1 MCERYWHIS
10 RTKNANV
17 NLFSDK
23 LKSNFIHYSPYKIMK
38 KHFRFQFYWMLK
50 SLWLSF
56 IRIPL
61 VMRLCTLFLACSMGW
76 AHAADTF
83 AQKTSISIYATNQT
97 VGAILEQIKA
107 KTGYDFFYNNNH
119 VDLNRRVSVSTA
131 NGNVFEVLETV
142 FAGTNVTYS
151 VMDKKIVLSTES
163 VKSAQQQAKQVKG
176 KVVDANGEP
185 IIGATVLEKGT
196 TNGTVTDFDG
206 NFTLSVANNAQLE
219 ISYVGYQTMVL
230 KAKSGQA
237 VAITLKEDTELLEE
251 VVVVGYG
258 TMKKKDLTG
267 AVASVKMDDAPVGTV
282 SSISHALAGKAA
294 GLQVNMV
301 SAQPGSGS
309 NFRIR
314 GAASVNAG
322 NDPLIIIDGFPVNP
336 ASDDAVK
343 TGKYDAGSSDNILAS
358 INPNDIE
365 SIEVLKDASSTA
377 IYGARAGNGVI
388 IITTKKGKLGAP
400 KVTYSGTASV
410 QTLAN
415 KYEMLDARD
424 FMIQSNRYAKEEW
437 MRANGIGIY
446 GGKSESE
453 ASTPYKPYY
462 TDGQINAPEHNTDW
476 FDEITRTGFQTQ
488 HNISVTGGTEMTK
501 YLISG
506 NFFQQKGVVKN
517 NDMNRYTGRMNLEQK
532 INNYVNVGVNL
543 TMSRNETDNVPLGS
557 GQNESASIMVA
568 SAQFSPLLPVKDKN
582 GDYALNSQAAF
593 LPNPVSLLEITDKT
607 KKERLLATAFVEVKP
622 FKDLTL
628 KGNFGID
635 RNYQKRSVY
644 MPKTTLYG
652 QKTGGQADVAQ
663 YDKSDYLLELTANY
677 QKRWGEHNFGAL
689 LGYSFQR
696 FTDESLY
703 AGNSQFLIDGFLH
716 NNLGAGAYPKPSVGS
731 SASKDEMASFF
742 GRVNYSYKDRY
753 LLTATL
759 RADGASN
766 FAKNNRWGYFPS
778 VALGWRFTEEEFMK
792 PLTSILSNGKL
803 RVSFGQTG
811 NSNIG
816 NKAISYYQTGNNNE
830 FGGTESVGVYL
841 SQMGN
846 PDLKWET
853 TTEWN
858 FGLDLG
864 FFDNRLNVT
873 AEYFRKVV
881 SDLLSTRELLS
892 FHEVSSIAANIG
904 KTQSQGFEL
913 TINTT
918 NFSTKDFS
926 WNTDFTFSFYRDKW
940 NTRDASWKPSAYSQY
955 NAPIRYMYGYL
966 SDGLIQP
973 GEKVDW
979 MPGSLPGQV
988 KIKDINGYVY
998 NEDGSVKVDKHGI
1011 PLKSGQPDGKLND
1024 ADKVIYG
1031 CSDPGYL
1038 MGLNNTL
1045 RYKNFDFNIYFYG
1058 QFDVLNSGS
1067 YKDLWLTGA
1076 DGMTG
1081 IVNMYRGYN
1090 MPTSAAEVW
1099 THDNP
1104 TATRPGFFQDKAS
1117 TWGIGDYYL
1126 QKSWF
1131 VRCRNI
1137 TLGYTIP
1144 VKKAL
1149 SSVRI
1154 YADVNNP
1161 FTITPY
1167 DGLDL
1172 ETDNSVWAYPNV
1184 RSFSLGLDI
1193 TF

>member
-1 MCERYWHIS
+1 MNMKINKALTFGVGLMLAGSIS
-10 RTKNANV
+10 VNAQKVSFNGEQV
-17 NLFSDK
+17 S
-23 LKSNFIHYSPYKIMK
+23 LKQAFQKIESVSKYKIA
-38 KHFRFQFYWMLK
+38 YN
-50 SLWLSF
+50 
-56 IRIPL
+56 
-61 VMRLCTLFLACSMGW
+61 
-76 AHAADTF
+76 
-83 AQKTSISIYATNQT
+83 ATQLDVN
-97 VGAILEQIKA
+97 
-107 KTGYDFFYNNNH
+107 
-119 VDLNRRVSVSTA
+119 
-131 NGNVFEVLETV
+131 
-142 FAGTNVTYS
+142 
-151 VMDKKIVLSTES
+151 KIVTLNQKNVDVLKVLDVILVGTDCTYKINDGYIVITPVQKGTVRKIEGT
-163 VKSAQQQAKQVKG
+163 VKDVK
-176 KVVDANGEP
+176 GEP
-185 IIGATVLEKGT
+185 IIGATVMVKGT
-196 TNGTVTDFDG
+196 TAGTITDFDG
-206 NFTLSVANNAQLE
+206 RFSLDAEDGANLE
-219 ISYVGYQTMVL
+219 ISYVGYKSQELTA
-230 KAKSGQA
+230 KAGKLLA
-237 VAITLKEDTELLEE
+237 VTLKEDTEILDE

-267 AVASVKMDDAPVGTV
+267 AVASVKMNDAPVGTV
-282 SSISHALAGKAA
+282 STISHALAGKAA
-294 GLQVNMV
+294 GLQVNTI

-309 NFRIR
+309 TFRIR

-322 NDPLIIIDGFPVNP
+322 NDPLIIIDGFPVSP
-336 ASDDAVK
+336 TDESKIK
-343 TGKYDAGSSDNILAS
+343 TGKYDSGSSDNILAS

-388 IITTKKGKLGAP
+388 IITTKKGKTGAP
-400 KVTYSGTASV
+400 KVTYSGTATV

-415 KYEMLDARD
+415 RYEMLNASE

-437 MRANGIGIY
+437 MRANGIGVY
-446 GGKSESE
+446 GGKTE
-453 ASTPYKPYY
+453 AEAATAYKPYY
-462 TDGQINAPEHNTDW
+462 TDVQIANPANNTDW
-476 FDEITRTGFQTQ
+476 FKEITRTGFQTQ
-488 HNISVTGGTEMTK
+488 HNVSINGGTENTK

-506 NFFQQKGVVKN
+506 NFFKQNGVVKN
-517 NDMNRYTGRMNLEQK
+517 NDMDRYTARMNVEQK
-532 INNYVNVGVNL
+532 VSKYVNLGVNL
-543 TMSRNETDNVPLGS
+543 TLSRNTTDNVPLGA
-557 GQNESASIMVA
+557 GQNENASIMVSA
-568 SAQFSPLLPVKDKN
+568 AQFNPLLPIKDEN
-582 GDYALNSQAAF
+582 GDYVLNTQAAY
-593 LPNPVSLLEITDKT
+593 LPNPVSLLEIKDKT
-607 KKERLLATAFVEVKP
+607 VKERLLGTAFIEIKP
-622 FKDLTL
+622 IKDLTL

-652 QKTGGQADVAQ
+652 QKADGQADIAQ

-677 QKRWGEHNFGAL
+677 SKKIGEHNFGVL

-696 FTDESLY
+696 FTDESLS
-703 AGNSQFLIDGFLH
+703 AGNSQFLTDGFLY
-716 NNLGAGAYPKPSVGS
+716 NNLGAGSYPKPSVGS

-792 PLTSILSNGKL
+792 PLSTVISNGKL
-803 RVSFGQTG
+803 RLSYGQTG

-816 NKAISYYQTGNNNE
+816 NKAISYYQTGYNNE

-841 SQMGN
+841 GQMGN

-858 FGLDLG
+858 VGLDLG
-864 FFDNRLNVT
+864 FFNNRLNVT
-873 AEYFRKVV
+873 AEYFHKVV
-881 SDLLSTRELLS
+881 SDLLSERSLLS
-892 FHEVSSIAANIG
+892 FQEVNKIAANIG
-904 KTQSQGFEL
+904 QTQSQGFEL

-918 NFSTKDFS
+918 NVNTKDFS

-940 NTRDASWKPSAYSQY
+940 KTRDGSWKPAAYSVY
-955 NAPIRYMYGYL
+955 DSPIRYNYGYL

-979 MPGSLPGQV
+979 MPGALPGQV
-988 KIKDINGYVY
+988 KIKDIDGYIY

-1011 PLKSGQPDGKLND
+1011 PLKSGKPDGKLND

-1031 CSDPGYL
+1031 SSDPGYL
-1038 MGLNNTL
+1038 MGFNNTL
-1045 RYKNFDFNIYFYG
+1045 RWKNFDLNIYFYG
-1058 QFDVLNSGS
+1058 QFNLLNSGS

-1076 DGMTG
+1076 SGMTG
-1081 IVNMYRGYN
+1081 IVNIYRGYN
-1090 MPTSAAEVW
+1090 MPVSAKDVW
-1099 THDNP
+1099 TSDNQN
-1104 TATRPGFFQDKAS
+1104 ATRPGYFQDKS

-1144 VKKAL
+1144 INQGKGIL
-1149 SSVRI
+1149 SNVRI

-1161 FTITPY
+1161 FMITPY

-1184 RSFSLGLDI
+1184 RSFSLGVDI